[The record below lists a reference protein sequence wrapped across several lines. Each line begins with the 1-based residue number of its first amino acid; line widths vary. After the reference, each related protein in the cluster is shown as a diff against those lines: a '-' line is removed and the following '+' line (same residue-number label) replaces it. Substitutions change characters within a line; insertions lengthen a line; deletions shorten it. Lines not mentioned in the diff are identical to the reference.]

1 MSKVYNTMISDQY
14 CLSWS
19 AVDGVREFV
28 TNALDSDNPFE
39 WDYSSNTLVLTTKN
53 FTLDAK
59 YLLMGVSEN
68 RGKEE
73 SVGRHGEGLV
83 VSMGVLLR
91 EGHEVIIY
99 NGSKQWIPKFEHSED
114 FDANFLAI
122 HEYQDTFKSSDDFTI
137 AIHDINQD
145 MFDQIQDRCLY
156 MQSEESVGKVIATDN
171 GRILLERCCNI
182 YVGGIWVSETELEYS
197 YDFNPSKLKLNR
209 DRQSVEGWELSTATA
224 NIWNI
229 ANDAEEVA
237 RMLEADSEDVKGF
250 EYPWNLEKGL
260 DTEIS
265 SMVESIYVDKYRG
278 QKLVNTS
285 SSADQAK
292 KLGYNNVCVTGTSA
306 FNSIASGTPSYKES
320 VVRVDI
326 ESPVEMLE
334 GCLDYLR
341 ADLVPSDMRQLEA
354 VLGEFKARGVKW
366 E

>member
-1 MSKVYNTMISDQY
+1 MISDQY

-156 MQSEESVGKVIATDN
+156 MQSEESVGKVIATEN

-209 DRQSVEGWELSTATA
+209 DRQSVEGWDEYFDYCNADTEVSDINLNDQKGNINMTTRKTVTVELF
-224 NIWNI
+224 
-229 ANDAEEVA
+229 D
-237 RMLEADSEDVKGF
+237 DS
-250 EYPWNLEKGL
+250 KGL
-260 DTEIS
+260 DAVDSLVFSEKITTDLAEDNMIIQQILLEGEVAAAIEIHNS
-265 SMVESIYVDKYRG
+265 FRVDMLDESILASSGNQVNLREV
-278 QKLVNTS
+278 KLK
-285 SSADQAK
+285 D
-292 KLGYNNVCVTGTSA
+292 LRWNVKG
-306 FNSIASGTPSYKES
+306 
-320 VVRVDI
+320 
-326 ESPVEMLE
+326 
-334 GCLDYLR
+334 
-341 ADLVPSDMRQLEA
+341 
-354 VLGEFKARGVKW
+354 
-366 E
+366 